1 MTKRALCVALDMVLL
16 SSTLVGA
23 QSVMST
29 DVIIVGGGGS
39 GLVAAL
45 SAAEAGAKVV
55 LLEKMGY
62 LGGATMM
69 SGGVMPA
76 VGTRYQKE
84 LGIEDSVDAFAR
96 DIFRPGHYSQ
106 RRDLVYTVAN
116 NATEVLEW
124 MEELGVKWKL
134 VTGHLRIGQSN
145 YRNHEAEGKGQGIVN
160 VLVENV
166 MKNENITVLL
176 QTPGL
181 GLIADTD
188 GTVKGVAAETKDG
201 EKLTV
206 IADATILCTSGFAA
220 NGEMVA
226 KYIPS
231 IVGAYP
237 MMAPGATGDGI
248 IWGMELGA
256 AVANMGAYQ
265 GYGPFSRELKQNLDL
280 YALYRGG
287 ILVNKD
293 GDRFTNEYLG
303 YSELGAHIVNQPDHI
318 AYMII
323 DGENAKNT
331 PALTSWEEAG
341 IVKKADTPEEL
352 AKQLGISPT
361 KLRFVFDD
369 YVEGIKNGED
379 RFNRTKLPKEW
390 KAPFYAV
397 EATGD
402 LRHTQGGLVTDTEA
416 RVLKIDGERIPGLY
430 AAGGVTEGFTSAGGP
445 VYMSGSGLLQAF
457 VFGRIAG
464 QSAAARK

>member
-1 MTKRALCVALDMVLL
+1 MLKNLLCVVLAIVLL

-23 QSVMST
+23 QSVMSA
-29 DVIIVGGGGS
+29 DVVVVGGGGS

-55 LLEKMGY
+55 VLEKMAY

-76 VGTRYQKE
+76 AGTRYQEE
-84 LGIEDSVDAFAR
+84 LGIEDSVEAFAR

-116 NATEVLEW
+116 NAKDVLEW
-124 MEELGVKWKL
+124 LEGLGVKWTL
-134 VTGHLRIGQSN
+134 VTGHLRIGQTTF
-145 YRNHEAEGKGQGIVN
+145 RNHEAEGKGQGIIN

-166 MKNENITVLL
+166 KKNENITVLL
-176 QTPGL
+176 DTPGV
-181 GLIADTD
+181 GLITDTD
-188 GTVKGVAAETKDG
+188 GVVRGVAARTKDG
-201 EKLTV
+201 EDLTI
-206 IADATILCTSGFAA
+206 IADSTILCTSGFAA
-220 NGEMVA
+220 NAEMVA

-231 IVGAYP
+231 IIGAYP
-237 MMAPGATGDGI
+237 MFAPGATGDGI
-248 IWGMELGA
+248 IWGVKLGA

-265 GYGPFSRELKQNLDL
+265 AYAPFSRELKQNLDL

-287 ILVNKD
+287 ILVNKN

-303 YSELGAHIVNQPDHI
+303 YSELGTHIVNQPDHI

-323 DGENAKNT
+323 DAENAKNT
-331 PALTSWEEAG
+331 PALAGWEAAG

-352 AKQLGISPT
+352 AEQLGIPPA
-361 KLRFVFDD
+361 KLRAVFDD
-369 YVEGIKNGED
+369 YVEGIKQGED

-390 KAPFYAV
+390 KPPFYAV

-402 LRHTQGGLVTDTEA
+402 LRHTQGGLVTDTDA
-416 RVLKIDGERIPGLY
+416 RVLKTDGEIIPGLY

-445 VYMSGSGLLQAF
+445 AYMSGTGLLQAF

-464 QSAAARK
+464 QSAALRK